1 MLGGAVVLTAA
12 LLTVTAC
19 TSPAPTAV
27 APQNT
32 QNTQNTGPG
41 TTSGPAAGRDPGPIV
56 PTNST
61 LHWHSCSGLIAQMG
75 IRDCTMLNVPLN
87 YSQPNG
93 RHISLALDM
102 IPATAPVSQQQ
113 GILLVNPGGP
123 GGSGLSL
130 PAELAEGLSPGVAR
144 DYDIIG
150 FDPRGVGSSV
160 PELSCDPSFFSAARA
175 RTTFR
180 PAPPPNRST
189 STGRKRTPATAS
201 RSSAGCSRT

>member
-1 MLGGAVVLTAA
+1 MMGGMFMPRRGGRAMRGGAVVLTAA

-19 TSPAPTAV
+19 TSPARTAV

-32 QNTQNTGPG
+32 GPG
-41 TTSGPAAGRDPGPIV
+41 TTPSGPAAGSDPGPIV

-61 LHWHSCSGLIAQMG
+61 LRWHSCSGLIAQMG

-130 PAELAEGLSPGVAR
+130 PAELADGLSPSVAR

-160 PELSCDPSFFSAARA
+160 PELSCDPSFFSAGP
-175 RTTFR
+175 R
-180 PAPPPNRST
+180 PNYI
-189 STGRKRTPATAS
+189 
-201 RSSAGCSRT
+201 